1 MSTLS
6 EMIAATK
13 KILLVTD
20 DIDRLTEDIKSLSI
34 QVTDHEHRL
43 IRIET
48 IIEMAPRRSNRTLPG
63 K

>member
-1 MSTLS
+1 VSTLS
-6 EMIAATK
+6 ELLAATK

-20 DIDRLTEDIKSLSI
+20 DIDRLTDDIKALSI
-34 QVTDHEHRL
+34 QASDHEHRL

-48 IIEMAPRRSNRTLPG
+48 IIEMTPRRSNRTLPG